1 MAPKNKFQLPPV
13 VAVLALLAA
22 LFIFLPILA
31 LLWGADWGTFPA
43 DINAPS
49 TLSALRL
56 SLITALFST
65 LFCILL
71 GVPLAFYLSG
81 TSSWL
86 SVILRILVNL
96 PLVMPP
102 LVGGLALLMLLG
114 RRGLL
119 GGLLF
124 ETMGIQLPF
133 TTPAVIIAQVFV
145 SMPFMVISLEGVL
158 RSQDPT
164 FALTAASLGA
174 SPWRV
179 FWHVTLPMARAGL
192 AAGTVLTFARA
203 LGEFGATALFA
214 GNREGITQTMP
225 LAIYTAFNGGGVST
239 SSAIALALLLLV
251 VAFAVMMVTRSWYPK
266 ATK

>member
-1 MAPKNKFQLPPV
+1 
-13 VAVLALLAA
+13 
-22 LFIFLPILA
+22 
-31 LLWGADWGTFPA
+31 
-43 DINAPS
+43 
-49 TLSALRL
+49 
-56 SLITALFST
+56 
-65 LFCILL
+65 
-71 GVPLAFYLSG
+71 
-81 TSSWL
+81 
-86 SVILRILVNL
+86 
-96 PLVMPP
+96 
-102 LVGGLALLMLLG
+102 MLLG